1 MKYDYSFI
9 YKDLINKLKDEKPFH
24 PEVSIILG
32 SGLGNF
38 AEKVNLVKSISTSDL
53 PGYPKSTVQG
63 HEGYI
68 HFATNENRKMLLFQG
83 RVHFYEGLS
92 LDKTLLPVFIT
103 KSLDIPVLLCT
114 NAAGGIN
121 TSFKPG
127 DLMIINDFNSIG
139 LKRYFSKLFG
149 LANIQNK
156 IDIINYPDKNLYD
169 KIIKSSFEEGVHLRE
184 GSYYWTSGPSYET
197 PAEIRMMKKL
207 GFDAVG
213 MSTVQEI
220 LMAIILGINVI
231 GISCITN
238 MAAGLQSTKLN
249 HQEVIDTGK
258 AVEEKFGKLVKRFLV
273 NV

>member
-9 YKDLINKLKDEKPFH
+9 YKDLIKILKEVKPFQ

-38 AEKVNLVKSISTSDL
+38 ADKVNLVKSIPTSNL
-53 PGYPKSTVQG
+53 PDYPKSTVQG
-63 HEGYI
+63 HEGFI
-68 HFATNENRKMLLFQG
+68 HFATYENKKMLLFQG

-103 KSLDIPVLLCT
+103 KSLAIPNLLCT

-121 TSFKPG
+121 SSFQPG
-127 DLMIINDFNSIG
+127 DLMLINDFNSFG

-149 LANIQNK
+149 IANIENRNE
-156 IDIINYPDKNLYD
+156 IINYPDKNLYS
-169 KIIKSSFEEGVHLRE
+169 KIIKSSFEEGVHLKE

-220 LMAIILGINVI
+220 LMATILGIDVI

-249 HQEVIDTGK
+249 HQEVIETGK
-258 AVEEKFGKLVKRFLV
+258 AVEEKFGRLVKRFIKNL
-273 NV
+273 